1 MRELRGWHDAA
12 RFERRLREIN
22 RQPARADITLSA
34 YAGAERSLNV
44 DLRVTLPPKVS
55 EAQAVLVLFEDQL
68 VSSVSRGENRGVTL
82 SHDHVVR
89 YWSPPFPLAAAAGE
103 QTFSQPLKLAADWNS
118 TKLGLVAFVQ
128 DVRTGEVLQAV
139 SMPACAP
146 AAK

>member
-1 MRELRGWHDAA
+1 
-12 RFERRLREIN
+12 
-22 RQPARADITLSA
+22 
-34 YAGAERSLNV
+34 
-44 DLRVTLPPKVS
+44 
-55 EAQAVLVLFEDQL
+55 
-68 VSSVSRGENRGVTL
+68 L